1 MNYRHAFHAG
11 NFADVFKHALLARVL
26 AYLKRKDAPFRYVD
40 THAGIGLYALD
51 AEEAKRTGE
60 ADAGVKRFL
69 AAPRSAELD
78 ALFQP
83 YLAALKAVNALDG
96 RFYPGSPILAATL
109 LREQDRLALA
119 ELHPEDFRA
128 LTKRLDWDA
137 RTKTFE
143 MDGYKALN
151 AWTPP
156 PERRGVVLIDPPF
169 EKLDEWERM
178 TEALAKAHRKWP
190 TGVYLLWYP
199 IKDWRETEQFARALK
214 ELAIPRTLR
223 LELLID
229 ADAEPGTLHGC
240 GMIAVNPPFT
250 LEAEA
255 KAMLNHMGGAL
266 RTGRRHRVITSW
278 LVGES

>member
-11 NFADVFKHALLARVL
+11 NFADVFKHALLARAL
-26 AYLKRKDAPFRYVD
+26 AYLKRKDAPFRYMD

-51 AEEAKRTGE
+51 ADEAKRTGE
-60 ADAGVKRFL
+60 AEGGVKRFL
-69 AAPRSAELD
+69 AAHRRPETE

-96 RFYPGSPILAATL
+96 RFYPGSPMIAATL
-109 LREQDRLALA
+109 LREQDRLSLA
-119 ELHPEDFRA
+119 ELHPEDFRS
-128 LTKRLDWDA
+128 LTKRLEWDT
-137 RTKTFE
+137 RTKTFA
-143 MDGYKALN
+143 MDGYNALN

-169 EKLDEWERM
+169 EQPDEWERM
-178 TEALAKAHRKWP
+178 AAALAKAHRKWP

-199 IKDWRETEQFARALK
+199 VKDWRETEGFARRLK

-229 ADAEPGTLHGC
+229 ADATPGTLYGC

-255 KAMLNHMGGAL
+255 KAMLAHMGLAMKSG
-266 RTGRRHRVITSW
+266 GGHRVLMSW